1 MTDTL
6 LIKYVERNN
15 QTLMEGKTQTSI
27 VPKIEKDGLMDRARN
42 LSKIRNMNSNSNNKE
57 GCQKET
63 DIKGNVKAAKYSVGK
78 LPKSKNQKEDNKLKL
93 NPHATSYVPVKMSN
107 NEEMYDLL
115 INMIQQQAAP
125 EVELECFDGNPLEYN
140 HFVNLFR
147 EVVEKWIPEPKGR
160 LLKYTRGKA
169 HDLIKHCVQEPSYM
183 VTVMLNS
190 FLERD
195 TETHISYSQHTEKKS
210 EMG

>member
-1 MTDTL
+1 MKLRMTDTL

-147 EVVEKWIPEPKGR
+147 EVVEK
-160 LLKYTRGKA
+160 
-169 HDLIKHCVQEPSYM
+169 
-183 VTVMLNS
+183 
-190 FLERD
+190 
-195 TETHISYSQHTEKKS
+195 
-210 EMG
+210 